1 VSGAETSS
9 SGAGGRS
16 RVAAALVGLG
26 MVAGAVVLV
35 VVAWLFGDPPVDTES
50 LVADPGAVVTVT
62 DLGSTS
68 YGAELVGYR

>member
-1 VSGAETSS
+1 
-9 SGAGGRS
+9 
-16 RVAAALVGLG
+16 

-50 LVADPGAVVTVT
+50 LVAGPGAVVTVT